1 MTTHQSLVSLVGN
14 TPLLR
19 LKGPSEKTGCEILGK
34 CEFLNPGQSVKDRAA
49 LWIIRDAEE
58 RGDQIVF
65 HLECAEEDKGR
76 IIGREGRVVN
86 AMRSLLHVASI
97 RAGVRAS
104 LNIE

>member
-1 MTTHQSLVSLVGN
+1 MKELIEYLARGLASR
-14 TPLLR
+14 PD
-19 LKGPSEKTGCEILGK
+19 EIVV
-34 CEFLNPGQSVKDRAA
+34 E
-49 LWIIRDAEE
+49 AEE

-65 HLECAEEDKGR
+65 HLECAEQDKGR

-97 RAGVRAS
+97 RSGVRAS